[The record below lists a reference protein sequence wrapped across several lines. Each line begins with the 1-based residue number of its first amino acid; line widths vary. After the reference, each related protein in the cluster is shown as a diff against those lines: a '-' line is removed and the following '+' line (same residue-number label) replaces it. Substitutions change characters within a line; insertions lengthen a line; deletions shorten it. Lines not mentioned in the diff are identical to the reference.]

1 MRGGISDGMCVIIE
15 NLGEEIDATLD
26 PVLSRAI
33 YKKGSSLYIKFGGE
47 EMNYD
52 PAFSLYM
59 QTRLDNPHYKPEIAA
74 QCTLI
79 NFIAT
84 ERGLEDQLLAKT
96 VGEERPD
103 LEAETQR
110 LNAEA
115 TQYKIQL
122 LDLEDQLLERLA
134 NAPDD
139 ILSDIPLIEGL
150 EATKKTS
157 KEIQAALA
165 EGAKVTAGISV
176 AREVYRKQASEGAML
191 YFMLTR
197 MCAVDHMYQYSLDSF
212 VTFFLKSI
220 AKATAA
226 PKIEDRVANLV
237 TSLRMTIFTWVARGL
252 FTRHKLIFLSVIT
265 FGLMKRGTLGEDNL
279 IDPVLFDFLLKGPKK
294 ASDENPLQS
303 WLPRPAWEACQ
314 ALADLDDFG
323 KLPADLVEAA
333 PRFREWYNHATP
345 ESEKLPLDWSQ
356 LDRPDKAFKKML
368 VVRSLRP
375 DRMVSHL
382 ANFLRTTM
390 PAGGD
395 YVDCDSTLNSV
406 QILRQSLADSTPQTP
421 IYFILSP
428 GADVV
433 ADLDKIA
440 AEQDPPFVNGE
451 NYFNVSM
458 GQGQDVIA
466 MSYLESAHR
475 NGSWV
480 ILNNIHLMPKWLLEL
495 EKKLDSFGDHS
506 HDNFRLFLSSDPA
519 KNIPIGILNR
529 CIKLTNEPPGGLKA
543 NLVRAFCF
551 FSKESF
557 EELDSKTKSILFGL
571 CHFHAVMME
580 RKLYGPMGYN
590 MMYPFAVGDLRDS
603 AVILSNYMENSGG
616 GKIPWMDLKYL
627 FGEIMY
633 GGHIVNDFDRLTC
646 KVYLDFFMKD
656 ELLDETEMYP
666 YSEEEK
672 GVSFMCPAPTSYDN
686 YLKHINATL
695 TSDTPVAFGLHPN
708 AEIDFRTT
716 QSEGMFKTLVE
727 LQPRSAGDD
736 EGGGMSP
743 TEVAAAKLDD
753 IMERFG
759 EKKFDID
766 DLDASLDEKGPF
778 QNSFLQ
784 EMEVM
789 NRLLAEIVRS
799 LKELTLGFKGELSM
813 SDAMEAV
820 CDALFMDEV
829 PPKWG
834 KISWA
839 SMKALSGWL
848 TNFTARLGQLEEWAG
863 NPTEI
868 PKCTWLSYLINPQSF
883 LTSVNQV
890 AAQKNQWELDKLV
903 TFTDVTK
910 WETHDKV
917 DSVSRDGAYVCGF
930 NMQGARWDTGASTID
945 RSKPKEMFFGMPV
958 LSIRGLSA
966 EKADFGNMYM
976 CPVYKTEFRGPTFV
990 FCANLKTKSA
1000 AGRWTLA
1007 GVALIMELTA

>member
-1 MRGGISDGMCVIIE
+1 
-15 NLGEEIDATLD
+15 
-26 PVLSRAI
+26 
-33 YKKGSSLYIKFGGE
+33 
-47 EMNYD
+47 
-52 PAFSLYM
+52 
-59 QTRLDNPHYKPEIAA
+59 
-74 QCTLI
+74 
-79 NFIAT
+79 
-84 ERGLEDQLLAKT
+84 
-96 VGEERPD
+96 
-103 LEAETQR
+103 
-110 LNAEA
+110 
-115 TQYKIQL
+115 
-122 LDLEDQLLERLA
+122 
-134 NAPDD
+134 
-139 ILSDIPLIEGL
+139 
-150 EATKKTS
+150 
-157 KEIQAALA
+157 
-165 EGAKVTAGISV
+165 
-176 AREVYRKQASEGAML
+176 
-191 YFMLTR
+191 
-197 MCAVDHMYQYSLDSF
+197 
-212 VTFFLKSI
+212 
-220 AKATAA
+220 
-226 PKIEDRVANLV
+226 
-237 TSLRMTIFTWVARGL
+237 
-252 FTRHKLIFLSVIT
+252 
-265 FGLMKRGTLGEDNL
+265 MKRGTLGEDNL

-551 FSKESF
+551 FNKESF

-672 GVSFMCPAPTSYDN
+672 
-686 YLKHINATL
+686 
-695 TSDTPVAFGLHPN
+695 
-708 AEIDFRTT
+708 
-716 QSEGMFKTLVE
+716 
-727 LQPRSAGDD
+727 
-736 EGGGMSP
+736 
-743 TEVAAAKLDD
+743 
-753 IMERFG
+753 
-759 EKKFDID
+759 
-766 DLDASLDEKGPF
+766 
-778 QNSFLQ
+778 
-784 EMEVM
+784 
-789 NRLLAEIVRS
+789 
-799 LKELTLGFKGELSM
+799 
-813 SDAMEAV
+813 
-820 CDALFMDEV
+820 
-829 PPKWG
+829 
-834 KISWA
+834 
-839 SMKALSGWL
+839 
-848 TNFTARLGQLEEWAG
+848 
-863 NPTEI
+863 
-868 PKCTWLSYLINPQSF
+868 
-883 LTSVNQV
+883 
-890 AAQKNQWELDKLV
+890 
-903 TFTDVTK
+903 
-910 WETHDKV
+910 
-917 DSVSRDGAYVCGF
+917 VSRSCAP
-930 NMQGARWDTGASTID
+930 RRRPTI
-945 RSKPKEMFFGMPV
+945 
-958 LSIRGLSA
+958 I
-966 EKADFGNMYM
+966 
-976 CPVYKTEFRGPTFV
+976 
-990 FCANLKTKSA
+990 
-1000 AGRWTLA
+1000 
-1007 GVALIMELTA
+1007 I